1 MNRTLE
7 TDSSPGESCYC
18 ESTCLS
24 VGFPLEKQP
33 RLEVKPVSLFLTS
46 ISMQLRSQR
55 WTRSSPPYP
64 GTKTHSSGLFL
75 CTIPR
80 AFPLFAYMTCLRTDT
95 ESGFKGTNGDNFLQH
110 VYQRAAAA
118 ACRCLLC
125 LEQQSSA
132 VYQSGE
138 GEQRKEGWHCP
149 SLHLLLHLWLSSVI
163 SRGITKKKKKVHR
176 KYVRDVSGE
185 RSPLV

>member
-1 MNRTLE
+1 M
-7 TDSSPGESCYC
+7 
-18 ESTCLS
+18 
-24 VGFPLEKQP
+24 
-33 RLEVKPVSLFLTS
+33 KPVSLFFTS

-55 WTRSSPPYP
+55 WARSSPSYP

-80 AFPLFAYMTCLRTDT
+80 AFPVLLIRFLFECMTCLRTDT
-95 ESGFKGTNGDNFLQH
+95 EVGFKGINGDNFLQH

-138 GEQRKEGWHCP
+138 GEQRREGWQWP

-163 SRGITKKKKKVHR
+163 FRGITKKKN
-176 KYVRDVSGE
+176 
-185 RSPLV
+185 